1 MESWQGISDRALGTS
16 CLIAMT
22 AMTAFGAW
30 RAVFGRASMIPGAMR
45 PQHNENTCEF
55 PNCDNNNA
63 ERRDCDNDFKAT
75 SRRRRRLRLRMPRAA
90 GFGACDGAE
99 KFGKA
104 RASAKKRSTPPGQHS
119 PHRPCT
125 TKPLPAPLHVNPP
138 TKRTLFSTHYIRY
151 ACTLDHLIE
160 PLLSRPSLTQPCAA
174 FAQPIAPHPRHH
186 NKSTTMADAS
196 ATPTFKLVL
205 VGDGGTGK
213 VRTPLST

>member
-1 MESWQGISDRALGTS
+1 VDGACWAATCCHSSQCSTAQCSLFTPATKRGMRCESRVPTSVMESWQGISDRALGTS

-63 ERRDCDNDFKAT
+63 ERRDGDNDFKAT
-75 SRRRRRLRLRMPRAA
+75 SRRRRRLRPRMPRAA
-90 GFGACDGAE
+90 GLGACDGAE

-125 TKPLPAPLHVNPP
+125 TKPLPAPLHVNPQPSALSSPP
-138 TKRTLFSTHYIRY
+138 TTKGT
-151 ACTLDHLIE
+151 
-160 PLLSRPSLTQPCAA
+160 P
-174 FAQPIAPHPRHH
+174 AP
-186 NKSTTMADAS
+186 STTSSSHSYRD
-196 ATPTFKLVL
+196 LH
-205 VGDGGTGK
+205 
-213 VRTPLST
+213 